1 LIFVEQS
8 SAAGRKRKAD
18 EITPE
23 GTESDN
29 PCEEKARL
37 RAQLE
42 QRLRSDGDFVGLVF
56 AALYDDNGVLRPR
69 NKKQKS
75 GDHPT
80 VATLESNKQ
89 DDNGGSEPAA

>member
-1 LIFVEQS
+1 LWNRS

-18 EITPE
+18 DITPE
-23 GTESDN
+23 GAESDDAY
-29 PCEEKARL
+29 EDKVRV
-37 RAQLE
+37 RAQIDE
-42 QRLRSDGDFVGLVF
+42 RSRTDREFVGLLI
-56 AALYDDNGVLRPR
+56 AALYDDIGVLRPR

-80 VATLESNKQ
+80 VATLESDNKE